1 MADGG
6 VATTEA
12 LEAAFRLKGID
23 ANGLTRPDRDYLGC
37 LVQNDDAVGLETVAA
52 TLGESTETI
61 QESIEPFLLRQG
73 LIQRTARG
81 RLVTDKGR
89 QVLAE
94 VM

>member
-1 MADGG
+1 
-6 VATTEA
+6 VPTLEA

-23 ANGLTRPDRDYLGC
+23 ANGLTNTDRDYLGC
-37 LVQNDDAVGLETVAA
+37 LAQNDDAVGLETVAA
-52 TLGESTETI
+52 MLGESTETI
-61 QESIEPFLLRQG
+61 QESVEPFLLRRG

-94 VM
+94 VR